1 MTQGIK
7 ILARRVIEML
17 KDLGAGGSIALSDD
31 PTSLVRSAPELA
43 EPFDSSFRVGTI
55 ALAWEDP
62 DDAALRGVADDLDDE
77 EEESLQ

>member
-1 MTQGIK
+1 MLFRSDESAERFQHE
-7 ILARRVIEML
+7 LARMGIEESL
-17 KDLGAGGSIALSDD
+17 RRAGCRAGDTVLI
-31 PTSLVRSAPELA
+31 
-43 EPFDSSFRVGTI
+43 GTI

>member
-1 MTQGIK
+1 MGIEES
-7 ILARRVIEML
+7 LRR
-17 KDLGAGGSIALSDD
+17 AGCRAGDTVLI
-31 PTSLVRSAPELA
+31 
-43 EPFDSSFRVGTI
+43 GTI